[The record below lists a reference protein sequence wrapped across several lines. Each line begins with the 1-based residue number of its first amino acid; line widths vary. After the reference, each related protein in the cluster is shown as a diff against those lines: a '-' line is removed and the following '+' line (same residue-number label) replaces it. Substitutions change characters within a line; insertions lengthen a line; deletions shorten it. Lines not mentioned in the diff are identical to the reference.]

1 MTAVALAAL
10 AALGVFYLYTAIVY
24 RWEGY
29 RPGRPK
35 TKQERSSRAREWLT
49 QAGLADLDPREF
61 VAVSSVVGVVGFL
74 AGYAVL
80 ASPLAALAIGLFA
93 ASFPIAS
100 SRVRRHRRMAKAQ
113 EAWPRMIEEIRILTG
128 ALGRSIPQALFDV
141 GRRTPDDLRP
151 AFLAA
156 EREWVI
162 STDFQR
168 TVQVLKARL
177 ADPTADACCE
187 TLLIA
192 HELGGADLDGRLASL
207 AEDRIQDTQGR
218 KDARAKQAGVR
229 FARWFVLIVPIS
241 MAVVGLTLGNGRD
254 AYRTPAGQAMA
265 LLAIAL
271 IVACWLWSGRI
282 MRLPEE
288 RRVFD
293 R

>member
-1 MTAVALAAL
+1 MIVVSLAVLAG
-10 AALGVFYLYTAIVY
+10 LGVYYLYTAVVY
-24 RWEGY
+24 RWDGY
-29 RPGRPK
+29 RPGPRRPK
-35 TKQERSSRAREWLT
+35 EPRGSRARQWLT
-49 QAGLADLDPREF
+49 QAGLAGLDPREF
-61 VAVSSVVGVVGFL
+61 AAVSSVLGLVGFL

-80 ASPLAALAIGLFA
+80 ASPIAAFVIGLFA

-100 SRVRRHRRMAKAQ
+100 SRRRRRTRMAKAQ

-141 GRRTPDDLRP
+141 GRRAPSELRP
-151 AFLAA
+151 SFAAA

-162 STDFQR
+162 STDFGR
-168 TVQVLKARL
+168 TIQVLKARL

-192 HELGGADLDGRLASL
+192 QELGGADLDRRLASL

-229 FARWFVLIVPIS
+229 FARWFVLIVPFS
-241 MAVVGLTLGNGRD
+241 MAVVGLTLGDGRN
-254 AYRTPAGQAMA
+254 AYRTTAGQSMA
-265 LLAIAL
+265 LLAVAL
-271 IVACWLWSGRI
+271 IVACWVWSGRI

>member
-1 MTAVALAAL
+1 MIAIGLAVLAG
-10 AALGVFYLYTAIVY
+10 LGVYYLYTAAAY
-24 RWEGY
+24 RWDGY
-29 RPGRPK
+29 RPGPRRLREAR
-35 TKQERSSRAREWLT
+35 TSRSRQWLT

-61 VAVSSVVGVVGFL
+61 AAVSSVLGLMGFL

-80 ASPLAALAIGLFA
+80 ASPIAALVVGLFA

-100 SRVRRHRRMAKAQ
+100 SRRRRRTRMARAQ

-141 GRRTPDDLRP
+141 GRRAPEELRP
-151 AFLAA
+151 AFAAA
-156 EREWVI
+156 EREWMI
-162 STDFQR
+162 STDFPR
-168 TVQVLKARL
+168 TVRVLKGRL

-207 AEDRIQDTQGR
+207 AADRIQDTQGR

-229 FARWFVLIVPIS
+229 FARWFVLVVPFS
-241 MAVVGLTLGNGRD
+241 MAVVGLTLGEGRN
-254 AYRTPAGQAMA
+254 AYRTPTGQAMA
-265 LLAIAL
+265 LVAVGL
-271 IVACWLWSGRI
+271 IVACWLWSGHI

>member
-1 MTAVALAAL
+1 MIAIALAAL
-10 AALGVFYLYTAIVY
+10 AGLGVFYLYTAVVY
-24 RWEGY
+24 RWDGY
-29 RPGRPK
+29 RPGPERPK
-35 TKQERSSRAREWLT
+35 HDRGSRARQWLA

-61 VAVSSVVGVVGFL
+61 AAVSAAVGVVGFL

-80 ASPLAALAIGLFA
+80 ASPIAAVVIGLFA

-100 SRVRRHRRMAKAQ
+100 SRVRRRARMAKAQ

-141 GRRTPDDLRP
+141 GRRAPSDLRP
-151 AFLAA
+151 AFAAA

-162 STDFQR
+162 STDFRR

-192 HELGGADLDGRLASL
+192 QELGGADLDRRLASL

-229 FARWFVLIVPIS
+229 FARWFVLIVPFS
-241 MAVVGLTLGNGRD
+241 MAVVGLTLGDGRN
-254 AYRTPAGQAMA
+254 AYRTPTGQAMA
-265 LLAIAL
+265 IVAIAL
-271 IVACWLWSGRI
+271 IVACWIWSGRI

>member
-1 MTAVALAAL
+1 MTAIALASL
-10 AALGVFYLYTAIVY
+10 AALGVFYLYTAFVY

-29 RPGRPK
+29 GPGPPK
-35 TKQERSSRAREWLT
+35 PRRKRGARARQWLT

-61 VAVSSVVGVVGFL
+61 AAVSSVVGVVGFL
-74 AGYAVL
+74 AGYAIL
-80 ASPLAALAIGLFA
+80 ASPPAALAIGLFA

-100 SRVRRHRRMAKAQ
+100 AKVRRRSRMAKAQ

-141 GRRTPDDLRP
+141 GRRAPDELQP

-162 STDFQR
+162 STDFPR

-207 AEDRIQDTQGR
+207 AADRIQDTQGR

-229 FARWFVLIVPIS
+229 FARWFVLVVPFS
-241 MAVVGLTLGNGRD
+241 MAVVGLTLGEGRN
-254 AYRTPAGQAMA
+254 AYRTPTGQAMA
-265 LLAIAL
+265 LVAIGL